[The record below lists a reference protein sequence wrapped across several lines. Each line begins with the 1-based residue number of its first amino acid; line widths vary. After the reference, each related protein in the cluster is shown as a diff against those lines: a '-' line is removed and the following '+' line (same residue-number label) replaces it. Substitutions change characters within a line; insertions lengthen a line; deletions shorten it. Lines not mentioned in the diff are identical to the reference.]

1 MGWAMAEW
9 GQREWALNFGSC
21 YGLNVKSLEVDIG
34 GCNGWTPI
42 IELGLYDSLVSGY
55 FSLSYLEMGVPN
67 KGWFTKGISYK
78 EVL

>member
-1 MGWAMAEW
+1 M
-9 GQREWALNFGSC
+9 
-21 YGLNVKSLEVDIG
+21 DIG